1 MKQKHLRKQ
10 KIRDKNNQKKVWKE
24 IDEQE
29 KLERLKIKIET
40 EKLKKENTIEG
51 HEIRIELIKDKK
63 KKRNNRAKNGRN

>member
-40 EKLKKENTIEG
+40 EKLKKVNTIEG

-63 KKRNNRAKNGRN
+63 KEKQQS